1 LNPKASKFC
10 PKSKR
15 GNLVRLLRILGV
27 LVVIGFAALALGMAL
42 RDPANHSHAQNQIE
56 IQTSTAAPAAQSA
69 SAAATSTARPVSSSG
84 VPATVVASNVGV
96 RTLAVAPQSSEA
108 VIGSDPATLS
118 TQLYLTAIDR
128 PDQVFSYS
136 VRAVP
141 NIVPANAAK
150 LFAVPAAGAG
160 TVGSIGDGGVASAAE
175 LDLWLNGFTM
185 RSEVAVAPDGTFF
198 IADTGN
204 ATIRTV
210 AGAATS
216 EPAIIRSVA
225 GRWAP
230 RQNVELIEPYGV
242 TLDRSGNLFIADHGA
257 NAVVELFGAA
267 SPKAGQ
273 LEILAHMISPAA
285 VAVAPDGNTVF
296 AASPDTGVIVA
307 INAQTHALRSANVS
321 PAPLLATASAP
332 SNGARII
339 PQGLA
344 VDGGGNLFIA
354 YTSEGGHSDEI
365 LRLDALSSKL
375 TVAARGLS
383 APGNISFNAEGD
395 LFVANQGMRQL
406 LDFKSMGAPTTG
418 VTLLPPTPCT
428 SAPTVFCDQV
438 TGGTS
443 PTLPYELFN
452 NNSSAITGISASFT
466 AGNTSD
472 FTVSNSSC
480 TTSLAANSSCAYN
493 VAFTPAANATS
504 ACPGGGA
511 PNTRCATF
519 TVNYTGAT
527 APLAAEAS
535 GVADDFEISCMT
547 TSIFTCPPPSNGAP
561 YQITIEQGFPATFQ
575 LQIVPDN
582 TFSGSVTLNCPTNLP
597 SAPAGSAGNPTV
609 CGISAGTTVSL
620 PLANT
625 ITLPVVAGTAVPF
638 NVTFQTTTTAGKQ
651 FPAPAA
657 SPARRLGA
665 LAGLFSSRFG
675 GSGNSGSS
683 GSAQGPWARGLA
695 AAFLLVIMCLLLV
708 WLVRR
713 SRSPRMVPA
722 LAFTFVLAICA
733 TVAGCHHYNSTAN
746 IIPYTPT
753 GTYTLTVHGFVQNA
767 SRGFTMTLVVDN

>member
-1 LNPKASKFC
+1 
-10 PKSKR
+10 
-15 GNLVRLLRILGV
+15 VRLLRIFCV

-42 RDPANHSHAQNQIE
+42 RDPANLSHAQNQIDL
-56 IQTSTAAPAAQSA
+56 QTSSAAPAQST
-69 SAAATSTARPVSSSG
+69 SAAASSTARPVSSSG
-84 VPATVVASNVGV
+84 APATLVASNVSV
-96 RTLAVAPQSSEA
+96 RTLAVPPQSSETA
-108 VIGSDPATLS
+108 IASNPAALS
-118 TQLYLTAIDR
+118 TELYLTAIDR
-128 PDQVFSYS
+128 PDQVFSYI
-136 VRAVP
+136 VRAAP

-150 LFAVPAAGAG
+150 LLAVPAAGVG
-160 TVGSIGDGGVASAAE
+160 TVGSIGDGGAASAAE
-175 LDLWLNGFTM
+175 LDLSLNDFTM
-185 RSEVAVAPDGTFF
+185 RSEVAVAPDGTLF

-267 SPKAGQ
+267 SPKVGQ
-273 LEILAHMISPAA
+273 LEVLAHMVSPAA
-285 VAVAPDGNTVF
+285 VAVTPDGSTVY
-296 AASPDTGVIVA
+296 ASSPDTGVIVA
-307 INAQTHALRSANVS
+307 INAQTHALRSAGIT
-321 PAPLLATASAP
+321 PAPLFATASVN
-332 SNGARII
+332 SNSSRII

-354 YTSEGGHSDEI
+354 YDAPGENSDQI
-365 LRLDALSSKL
+365 LRLDAISSKL

-383 APGNISFNAEGD
+383 APGDISFDAQGD
-395 LFVANQGMRQL
+395 LFVANQGMRQI
-406 LDFKSMGAPTTG
+406 LDFKAMGAPATG
-418 VTLLPPTPCT
+418 VTLLPPVACT

-438 TGGTS
+438 IGGTS
-443 PTLPYELFN
+443 PTLAYELFN
-452 NNSSAITGISASFT
+452 NNSSAISGISASFT
-466 AGNTSD
+466 SGNTTD
-472 FTVSNSSC
+472 FTISNSSC
-480 TTSLAANSSCAYN
+480 ATSLAANSSCAYN
-493 VAFTPAANATS
+493 IAFTPTANATS
-504 ACPGGGA
+504 ACPGGA
-511 PNTRCATF
+511 PSNTRCATF

-535 GVADDFEISCMT
+535 GVADDFEIACMT

-561 YQITIEQGFPATFQ
+561 YQITIDQGFPATFQ
-575 LQIVPDN
+575 LQIVPDD

-609 CGISAGTTVSL
+609 CGISAGSTVSL

-638 NVTFQTTTTAGKQ
+638 NVTFQTTTTNGKQ

-657 SPARRLGA
+657 APVRRLGA
-665 LAGLFSSRFG
+665 LAGLFSSRSG
-675 GSGNSGSS
+675 GSGNSVSS
-683 GSAQGPWARGLA
+683 GSAQDRVARELA
-695 AAFLLVIMCLLLV
+695 AAFLLAVFFLWV
-708 WLVRR
+708 WLVRQTCL
-713 SRSPRMVPA
+713 PRKVPA
-722 LAFTFVLAICA
+722 LAFTFVVAICA

-746 IIPYTPT
+746 VIPYTPT

-767 SRGFTMTLVVDN
+767 SRGFTMTLVVNN

>member
-1 LNPKASKFC
+1 
-10 PKSKR
+10 
-15 GNLVRLLRILGV
+15 VRLLRIFCV

-42 RDPANHSHAQNQIE
+42 RDPANLSHAQNQIDL
-56 IQTSTAAPAAQSA
+56 QTSSAAPAQST
-69 SAAATSTARPVSSSG
+69 SAAASSSARPVSSSG
-84 VPATVVASNVGV
+84 APATLVASNVSV
-96 RTLAVAPQSSEA
+96 RTLAVPPQSSETA
-108 VIGSDPATLS
+108 IASNPAALS
-118 TQLYLTAIDR
+118 TELYLTAIDR
-128 PDQVFSYS
+128 PDQVFSYI
-136 VRAVP
+136 VRAAP

-150 LFAVPAAGAG
+150 LLAVPAAGVG
-160 TVGSIGDGGVASAAE
+160 TVGSIGDGGAASAAE
-175 LDLWLNGFTM
+175 LDLSLNDFTM
-185 RSEVAVAPDGTFF
+185 RSEVAVAPDGTLF

-267 SPKAGQ
+267 SPKVGQ
-273 LEILAHMISPAA
+273 LEVLAHMVSPAA
-285 VAVAPDGNTVF
+285 VAVTPDGSTVY
-296 AASPDTGVIVA
+296 ASSPDTGVIVA
-307 INAQTHALRSANVS
+307 INAQTHALRSAGIT
-321 PAPLLATASAP
+321 PAPLFATASVN
-332 SNGARII
+332 SNSSRII

-354 YTSEGGHSDEI
+354 YDAPGENSDQI
-365 LRLDALSSKL
+365 LRLDAISSKL

-383 APGNISFNAEGD
+383 APGDISFDAQGD
-395 LFVANQGMRQL
+395 LFVANQGMRQI
-406 LDFKSMGAPTTG
+406 LDFKAMGAPATG
-418 VTLLPPTPCT
+418 VTLLPPVACT

-438 TGGTS
+438 IGGTS
-443 PTLPYELFN
+443 PTLAYELFN
-452 NNSSAITGISASFT
+452 NNSSAISGISASFT
-466 AGNTSD
+466 SGNTTD
-472 FTVSNSSC
+472 FTISNSSC
-480 TTSLAANSSCAYN
+480 ATSLAANSSCAYN
-493 VAFTPAANATS
+493 IAFTPTANATS
-504 ACPGGGA
+504 ACPGGA
-511 PNTRCATF
+511 PSNTRCATF

-535 GVADDFEISCMT
+535 GVADDFEIACMT

-561 YQITIEQGFPATFQ
+561 YQITIDQGFPATFQ
-575 LQIVPDN
+575 LQIVPDD

-609 CGISAGTTVSL
+609 CGISAGSTVSL

-638 NVTFQTTTTAGKQ
+638 NVTFQTTTTNGKQ

-657 SPARRLGA
+657 APVRRLGA
-665 LAGLFSSRFG
+665 LAGLFSSRSG
-675 GSGNSGSS
+675 GSGNSVSS
-683 GSAQGPWARGLA
+683 GSAQDRVARELA
-695 AAFLLVIMCLLLV
+695 AAFLLAVFFLWV
-708 WLVRR
+708 WLVRQTCL
-713 SRSPRMVPA
+713 PRMVPA
-722 LAFTFVLAICA
+722 LAFTFVVAICA

-746 IIPYTPT
+746 VIPYTPT

-767 SRGFTMTLVVDN
+767 SRGFTMTLVVNN

>member
-1 LNPKASKFC
+1 M
-10 PKSKR
+10 
-15 GNLVRLLRILGV
+15 
-27 LVVIGFAALALGMAL
+27 GFAALALGMAL
-42 RDPANHSHAQNQIE
+42 KDPASRSHAQNQGD
-56 IQTSTAAPAAQSA
+56 IQVSPSA
-69 SAAATSTARPVSSSG
+69 SVGSKSSSAAAAGGPVSSTG
-84 VPATVVASNVGV
+84 AAAALVASNVSI
-96 RTLAVAPQSSEA
+96 RTLAVASQPAETTATSSA
-108 VIGSDPATLS
+108 AASS
-118 TQLYLTAIDR
+118 TQLYVTAIDR
-128 PDQVFSYS
+128 PDQIFSYIL
-136 VRAVP
+136 RAGS
-141 NIVPANAAK
+141 NIATTSAAK
-150 LFAVPAAGAG
+150 FLAAPAAGVG
-160 TVGSIGDGGVASAAE
+160 TVGSIGDGGAASAAE
-175 LDLWLNGFTM
+175 LDLSLTDFTM
-185 RSEVAVAPDGTFF
+185 RSEVAVAPDGTLF

-216 EPAIIRSVA
+216 EPALIRSVA
-225 GRWAP
+225 GRWTP

-285 VAVAPDGNTVF
+285 VAVTPDGNTVF
-296 AASPDTGVIVA
+296 VASPDTGVIVA
-307 INAQTHALRSANVS
+307 INTQTQALRSASVS
-321 PAPLLATASAP
+321 PAPLFATASAF

-375 TVAARGLS
+375 TIAARGLS

-466 AGNTSD
+466 SGNTSD

-519 TVNYTGAT
+519 TVNYTGAA

-561 YQITIEQGFPATFQ
+561 YQITVEQGFPATFQ

-597 SAPAGSAGNPTV
+597 SGPAGSAGIPTT
-609 CGISAGTTVSL
+609 CGISAGTSVSL

-625 ITLPVVAGTAVPF
+625 LTLPVTAGTAVPF
-638 NVTFQTTTTAGKQ
+638 NVTFQTTTTSGKQ
-651 FPAPAA
+651 FPASAA
-657 SPARRLGA
+657 AAARRLGVI
-665 LAGLFSSRFG
+665 AGFFFSRSG
-675 GSGNSGSS
+675 GSASS
-683 GSAQGPWARGLA
+683 GGPGGPRNQAVRELA
-695 AAFLLVIMCLLLV
+695 AAVLLAVILFSLV
-708 WLVRR
+708 WLVRQTR
-713 SRSPRMVPA
+713 LSRKLTVVPLT
-722 LAFTFVLAICA
+722 LAVAICA
-733 TVAGCHHYNSTAN
+733 VLGGCHGTSSTAN
-746 IIPYTPT
+746 VIPYTPT